1 MTDSAQQRAPE
12 SEAAQPKAAQ
22 PKAVQAKPA
31 QAKAAQAKAAQ
42 AEAKQA
48 EAQPADAEQAA
59 AGQAAPEPA
68 EAHHGDG
75 EAKPDLDEVKRKFRE
90 ALDRKRQAHAE
101 GQGKGGQ
108 DTGKIHGA
116 HGPAASR
123 RSFRRKSG

>member
-1 MTDSAQQRAPE
+1 MTDSAQQRAP
-12 SEAAQPKAAQ
+12 
-22 PKAVQAKPA
+22 KP
-31 QAKAAQAKAAQ
+31 KAAQAKAAEVKAAQAEEAPPKAARTETAQ
-42 AEAKQA
+42 AEA
-48 EAQPADAEQAA
+48 EQA

-68 EAHHGDG
+68 GTHHGDG
-75 EAKPDLDEVKRKFRE
+75 EAKSDLDEVKRKFRE
-90 ALDRKRQAHAE
+90 ALERKRQVHAE